1 VNEFAEGFA
10 LVGVQRGQLQRLAR
24 AADGAGAK
32 FEAPDI
38 QDIKGDLVALVDL
51 SSRFSTG
58 TLASWKSPDG
68 WMSP

>member
-51 SSRFSTG
+51 SPSRFSTG
-58 TLASWKSPDG
+58 TLASWKIT
-68 WMSP
+68 